1 MRGRYALGVALVAS
15 AVLCIR
21 NASTTLAFS
30 WALAHAGPMAV
41 LTLRPIA
48 IPLALLWGGFWYL
61 RRSRHPRAPVL
72 FVAFAIAIVLL
83 NEAPLPGT
91 NALRQRE
98 ERAMRAV
105 EVRSVQDEVLVSARG
120 NPIGI
125 RLTYELVAPMRVV
138 AFPYLHLTWAETV
151 TPVFDSMQF
160 WGPAD
165 TIQPVPE
172 TVHSIYRI
180 FEGGRLYRLTAKRMP
195 GFLVYDE
202 DTQQPCLR
210 LRANVSEA
218 DIAAAIRAK
227 GLARYGMMISL
238 STEGPSDFAFH
249 AAYRT
254 SREYDLEAMY
264 QTIVREGYQR
274 CAF

>member
-1 MRGRYALGVALVAS
+1 MRSRYVLAVALVAS
-15 AVLCIR
+15 VVLCIR
-21 NASTTLAFS
+21 NASTALAFS
-30 WALAHAGPMAV
+30 WALAHAGPSAV

-61 RRSRHPRAPVL
+61 RRSHPRAPVL
-72 FVAFAIAIVLL
+72 FVAFAVAIVIL

-91 NALRQRE
+91 NAERKRD
-98 ERAMRAV
+98 ERAIQAV
-105 EVRSVQDEVLVSARG
+105 EVRNLHDEVLLSAKG

-125 RLTYELVAPMRVV
+125 RLTYEVVVPARVV
-138 AFPYLHLTWAETV
+138 AFPYLHLMWGEAV
-151 TPVFDSMQF
+151 TPIFDSMQF

-165 TIQPVPE
+165 TIEPVPE
-172 TVHSIYRI
+172 TVHTIYRI
-180 FEGGRLYRLTAKRMP
+180 FERDRLYRLTAKRMP

-210 LRANVSEA
+210 LRANISEA
-218 DIAAAIRAK
+218 DIAAAIDAK
-227 GLARYGMMISL
+227 GPATYAMTISL
-238 STEGPSDFAFH
+238 STDGPSGSAFL

-264 QTIVREGYQR
+264 QTIVREGYRR
-274 CAF
+274 CSF